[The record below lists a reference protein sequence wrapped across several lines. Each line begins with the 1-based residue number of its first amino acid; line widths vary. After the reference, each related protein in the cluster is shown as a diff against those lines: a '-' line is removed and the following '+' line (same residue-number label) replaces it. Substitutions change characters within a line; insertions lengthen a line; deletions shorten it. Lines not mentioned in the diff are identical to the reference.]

1 MSIWI
6 TGAAISRRLRT
17 FTIASVLLVAAAA
30 AALAVPAGSDRAW
43 GKAFV
48 P

>member
-6 TGAAISRRLRT
+6 TGAVISRRLRT
-17 FTIASVLLVAAAA
+17 LTIASVLLVAAVAA
-30 AALAVPAGSDRAW
+30 VLAVPAGSDRAW
-43 GKAFV
+43 GKALA